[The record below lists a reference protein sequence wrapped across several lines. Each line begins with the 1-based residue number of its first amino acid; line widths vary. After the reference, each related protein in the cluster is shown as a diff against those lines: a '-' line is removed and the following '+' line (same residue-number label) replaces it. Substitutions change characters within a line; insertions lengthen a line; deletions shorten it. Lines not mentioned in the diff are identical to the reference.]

1 MLRKNY
7 HHRIINQRNH
17 SGSMK
22 EKYGR
27 MTKPDFY
34 CRSFIEKHNNL
45 PKYQTDDCKKQC
57 DSCVNE
63 IIDHHAKKIIKT

>member
-1 MLRKNY
+1 
-7 HHRIINQRNH
+7 
-17 SGSMK
+17 MK